1 MAGQVFHA
9 NVVVHSDT
17 LTGAD
22 ITSRLGLLPTDVKD
36 LGTHKPDGRAREF
49 TIWTLSSPVPE
60 EAPLDEHLTWLLD
73 AVAPANE
80 KLLLLVVTE
89 QATVR
94 ISAAFAHTDSYAMT
108 FLSDLLRKLA
118 EFPGHLW
125 LTAYA
130 SRPEE

>member
-1 MAGQVFHA
+1 VAGQVFHA

-22 ITSRLGLLPTDVKD
+22 ITSRLGLQPTDVKD
-36 LGTHKPDGRAREF
+36 LGTHKSDGRTREF
-49 TIWTLSSPVPE
+49 TSWTLSSPVPE

-80 KLLLLVVTE
+80 KLLLLVATE
-89 QATVR
+89 LATVR

-130 SRPEE
+130 SRLEE